1 VLGWKEFNQKG
12 RAMNELY
19 LIGGMALVTFLI
31 RYGLIGMSG
40 RIKLS
45 DWATQMLR
53 YVPPAV
59 LTAIATPAVLI
70 SGDGELMFSYTNARL
85 VGAIAAIL
93 VSYWTKNLLL
103 TIVLGMLAFFGWQWL
118 LKIT

>member
-1 VLGWKEFNQKG
+1 
-12 RAMNELY
+12 MNELY
-19 LIGGMALVTFLI
+19 LIGGMALVTFSI

-45 DWATQMLR
+45 AHLIQMLR

-59 LTAIATPAVLI
+59 LTAIIAPAVLI
-70 SGDGELMFSYTNARL
+70 PGGGELMLSYTNARL
-85 VGAIAAIL
+85 VGAVTAIL

-103 TIVLGMLAFFGWQWL
+103 TIVLGMLAFFSCQWL
-118 LKIT
+118 LQHLNL

>member
-1 VLGWKEFNQKG
+1 
-12 RAMNELY
+12 MNELY
-19 LIGGMALVTFLI
+19 LIGGMALLTFLL

-45 DWATQMLR
+45 SSVIQMLR

-59 LTAIATPAVLI
+59 LTAIVTPAVLMP
-70 SGDGELMFSYTNARL
+70 SGDRLMLSYTNARL
-85 VGAIAAIL
+85 IGAITAIL

-103 TIVLGMLAFFGWQWL
+103 TIVLGMLAFFSWQWL
-118 LKIT
+118 LQLI

>member
-1 VLGWKEFNQKG
+1 
-12 RAMNELY
+12 MNELY
-19 LIGGMALVTFLI
+19 LIGGMALLTFLL

-45 DWATQMLR
+45 SSVIQMLR

-59 LTAIATPAVLI
+59 LTAIVTPAVLMP
-70 SGDGELMFSYTNARL
+70 SGDRLMLSYTNARL
-85 VGAIAAIL
+85 IGAITAIL

-103 TIVLGMLAFFGWQWL
+103 TIVLGMLVFFSWQWL
-118 LKIT
+118 LQLS

>member
-1 VLGWKEFNQKG
+1 
-12 RAMNELY
+12 MNELY
-19 LIGGMALVTFLI
+19 LIGGMALLTFLL

-45 DWATQMLR
+45 SSVIQMLR

-59 LTAIATPAVLI
+59 LTAIVTPAVLMP
-70 SGDGELMFSYTNARL
+70 SGDRLMISYTNARL
-85 VGAIAAIL
+85 IGAITAIL

-103 TIVLGMLAFFGWQWL
+103 TIVLGMLAFFSWQWL
-118 LKIT
+118 LQLS

>member
-1 VLGWKEFNQKG
+1 
-12 RAMNELY
+12 MNELY
-19 LIGGMALVTFLI
+19 LIGGMALLTFLL

-45 DWATQMLR
+45 SSVIQMLR

-59 LTAIATPAVLI
+59 LTALVAPAVLMP
-70 SGDGELMFSYTNARL
+70 SGDRLMLSYTNARL
-85 VGAIAAIL
+85 IGAITAIL

-103 TIVLGMLAFFGWQWL
+103 TIVLGMLAFFSWQWL
-118 LKIT
+118 LQLS